1 MYYFAL
7 SLVVKLNRFNP
18 RNQLRAQIHI
28 LNFLVDIGLEDE
40 NQCLQATQASLCSHV
55 PSPNKQQDFSK
66 STLPPPAM
74 KYRHII

>member
-1 MYYFAL
+1 MYYFVL

-40 NQCLQATQASLCSHV
+40 NQCLQATQAV
-55 PSPNKQQDFSK
+55 PVFSRTQSQQTTGF
-66 STLPPPAM
+66 
-74 KYRHII
+74 